1 MKLKGLVEGRVFDE
15 RTVEWELGEGL
26 EQGVPRGLELAIE
39 KLKVSHE
46 FLESGSLGRVCS
58 RVFLGA

>member
-1 MKLKGLVEGRVFDE
+1 VTVKLKGLVEGRVFDE

-39 KLKVSHE
+39 KLKVRHNI
-46 FLESGSLGRVCS
+46 SGVWELGGGS
-58 RVFLGA
+58 

>member
-39 KLKVSHE
+39 KLKVRHNI
-46 FLESGSLGRVCS
+46 SGVWELGGGS
-58 RVFLGA
+58 